1 MDVRFLIIAISVVLF
16 SCSESVDRTDSN
28 EASKHLS
35 GSKFYDQRCAI
46 CHGEDGSLG
55 VSEAK
60 DLSKSNLANKQIEEI
75 INKGK
80 GAMPP
85 FKQTIESDST
95 LIELIEH
102 IKTLRE

>member
-1 MDVRFLIIAISVVLF
+1 MDVRFFLLF
-16 SCSESVDRTDSN
+16 ILLGVSGCSESIEQVNGT
-28 EASKHLS
+28 EALHHIS
-35 GSKFYDQRCAI
+35 GVKFYEQRCAI
-46 CHGEDGSLG
+46 CHGKDGKLG

-60 DLSKSNLANKQIEEI
+60 DLSKSKLTNLQIEDV

-85 FKQTIESDST
+85 FKQAIESDST
-95 LIELIEH
+95 LIELVDY

>member
-1 MDVRFLIIAISVVLF
+1 MDVRFLPLLLLFGFSGCSDSV
-16 SCSESVDRTDSN
+16 EKTDGG
-28 EASKHLS
+28 ETRKHIN
-35 GSKFYDQRCAI
+35 GAKFYEQRCAI
-46 CHGEDGSLG
+46 CHGDDGKLG

-60 DLSKSNLANKQIEEI
+60 DLSKSKLTNLQIEDV

-85 FKQTIESDST
+85 FKQAIESDST
-95 LIELIEH
+95 LIELVDH